1 MTTKYEYNFRVV
13 AKDCEREF
21 ERWTDALYFA
31 KSLMP
36 KCRSLFQD
44 IRIFIGEEVVWVY
57 SRSHKYPMFMGK
69 GNYDKLARLFI
80 AETMEDEAKEKEQ
93 AAAEEKES

>member
-1 MTTKYEYNFRVV
+1 MTTKYEFLFRVV
-13 AKDCEREF
+13 AKDCDREF

-36 KCRSLFQD
+36 ECRSLLED
-44 IRIFIGEEVVWVY
+44 IRIFIGEELVWVY
-57 SRSHKYPMFMGK
+57 SRSHKYPMFRGK

-80 AETMEDEAKEKEQ
+80 AETMEDEEKAK
-93 AAAEEKES
+93 AAENQE